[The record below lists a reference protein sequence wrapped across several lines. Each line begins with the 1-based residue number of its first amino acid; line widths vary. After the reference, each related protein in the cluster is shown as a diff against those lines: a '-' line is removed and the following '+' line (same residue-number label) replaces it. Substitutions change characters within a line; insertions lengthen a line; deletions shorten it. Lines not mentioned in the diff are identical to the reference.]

1 MNTIE
6 KFYQAFE
13 EKVSR
18 SMRVLLVVAVT
29 GVLLTSLFMVI
40 IGAVK
45 NSKDATLETEV
56 DGLEYDK
63 AKEILFNKQIQVEEE
78 EVAVDEKKA
87 IPSRILAI
95 HKSIRKHFEDE
106 KANREQFDDTNRGLT
121 PEDLEGTV
129 NFYASGIYEIG
140 SLSGVPFP
148 SNDIGCRE
156 GQRFPQLNLDEYD
169 QMLDGMVEF
178 WKNAEFRTSN
188 NASKFNS
195 IKRYNARLGTVMIAN
210 DLFLCG
216 FANSKA
222 ELEAANNQRKSEA
235 DLENVAGIAMIVAAG
250 GLLDVMFK
258 FFAAFAVV
266 FLSLIL
272 IRIEKALKE

>member
-1 MNTIE
+1 VNTIE
-6 KFYQAFE
+6 RFYQAFE

-29 GVLLTSLFMVI
+29 VVLLSALFMVI

-45 NSKDATLETEV
+45 SGKDATLETEV

-78 EVAVDEKKA
+78 EVAADEKKA
-87 IPSRILAI
+87 ISPRILAI

-106 KANREQFDDTNRGLT
+106 KANREQFDDTNRGVT
-121 PEDLEGTV
+121 AEDLEGTV
-129 NFYASGIYEIG
+129 NFYASGMYEIG

-156 GQRFPQLNLDEYD
+156 GQRFPMLNLDEYD

-178 WKNAEFRTSN
+178 WKNAEVGTSS

-216 FANSKA
+216 FANSKS
-222 ELEAANNQRKSEA
+222 ELEVANNQRKSEA
-235 DLENVAGIAMIVAAG
+235 ALENAAGIAMIAGAG

>member
-1 MNTIE
+1 
-6 KFYQAFE
+6 
-13 EKVSR
+13 
-18 SMRVLLVVAVT
+18 MRVLLVVAVT
-29 GVLLTSLFMVI
+29 VVLLSALFMVI

-45 NSKDATLETEV
+45 SGKDATLETEV

-78 EVAVDEKKA
+78 EVAADEKKA
-87 IPSRILAI
+87 ISPRILAI

-106 KANREQFDDTNRGLT
+106 KANREQFDDTNRGVT
-121 PEDLEGTV
+121 AEDLEGTV
-129 NFYASGIYEIG
+129 NFYASGMYEIG

-156 GQRFPQLNLDEYD
+156 GQRFPMLNLDEYD

-178 WKNAEFRTSN
+178 WKNAEVGTSS

-216 FANSKA
+216 FANSKS
-222 ELEAANNQRKSEA
+222 ELEVANNQRKSEA
-235 DLENVAGIAMIVAAG
+235 ALENAAGIAMIAGAG

>member
-29 GVLLTSLFMVI
+29 GVLLTTLFMVI

-78 EVAVDEKKA
+78 VAVDEKRA
-87 IPSRILAI
+87 IPPRILVI
-95 HKSIRKHFEDE
+95 HKSIRKHFEDD
-106 KANREQFDDTNRGLT
+106 KANREQFDGTDRGLT
-121 PEDLEGTV
+121 PEGLERTV
-129 NFYASGIYEIG
+129 NYYASGKYEIG
-140 SLSGVPFP
+140 SLSSVPFP

-156 GQRFPQLNLDEYD
+156 GQRFPQLNLDEHD

-178 WKNAEFRTSN
+178 WKNAEFGTSN

-216 FANSKA
+216 FSNSKA
-222 ELEAANNQRKSEA
+222 ELEIINNQRKSEA
-235 DLENVAGIAMIVAAG
+235 ALENAAGIAMIVGAG